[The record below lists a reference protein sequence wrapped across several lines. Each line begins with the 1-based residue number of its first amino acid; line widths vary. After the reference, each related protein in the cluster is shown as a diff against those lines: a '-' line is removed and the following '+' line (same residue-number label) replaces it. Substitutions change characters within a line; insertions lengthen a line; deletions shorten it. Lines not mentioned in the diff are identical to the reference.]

1 MINKLQVLLIVLLVF
16 FSISIS
22 SIMGQTVGIKFSEP
36 IIIDT
41 SMNITPMGEIALP
54 NFGRIVSVG
63 NGPDFDLVLV
73 ALEEN
78 GVYEMIRVDTAGKLI
93 DTIPKIY
100 RPVTD
105 SVQDQRAGFAI
116 HSIFWHDSFFN
127 VVEQK
132 DGFVYYVRMSEDLEL
147 LDSEPVKFVDNGNR
161 IALDKNAL
169 WVKNTSYSELFLFP
183 DPTPVARVDDG
194 FTWRPTP
201 DAVANNGLFLT
212 YYNTIDLTLNFAIA
226 YTNGDFFRYAPIPA
240 NGDPTWNRFQ
250 RGVPCGQD
258 SVLFFTSVRRS
269 IDASS
274 INKLQFLAVSSLD
287 TISPLIL
294 LETQLPDPFNTGSWS
309 FQTAGASSGMG
320 YFLISRNF
328 GSDRS
333 WMFVT
338 INLKTAA
345 VQNYSIIDNQ
355 HIPVDASRFFIN
367 FRNDKVFLYFDATGS
382 THLTT
387 FMKNDPSGNIVK
399 KSIRYS
405 SGHIHRPTLIKD
417 DQGLLVYGEKIS
429 ESGSNLINA
438 RFHDLQN
445 MNNFSSNEPQ
455 LPGESQELPILFQ
468 ADSQKA
474 LCWFETNLVDS
485 IISLTKQN
493 LCFFEKDYPTPSEL
507 NSKIEL
513 NSSEPQY
520 APSSVV
526 KDSVMYFTIKWKD
539 GYYGNDRYLLS
550 VNLDNRQLRGFQYK
564 LPRNIGLLPTYEPQS
579 SALLLSGDSVIV
591 AWSDIECTDWNNLG
605 CVGTKEINV
614 YSLLHNDA
622 IQTHQT
628 FSSSSRR
635 HDDEVSE
642 FRSAIINGEWIM
654 VDNLSPRILRFNN
667 SETAFETITGLYPYL
682 TVAYSEPQTI
692 TVRMVETKNWII
704 VAVLRY
710 NPNNS
715 DLVVFY
721 KNWEY
726 ITTLDFPMTGL
737 RRDVS
742 KLIYVP
748 EENSVFY
755 AYSSYLP
762 YPFASERILLQ
773 SFQLDIST
781 DIELEEDLQ
790 PLNYRLE
797 QNYPN
802 PFNPVTQIEYTLP
815 RRSYVQI
822 SIYNILGR
830 NVRTLVNRE
839 KSAGIHSVTWDG
851 IDEVGNTVSSGVYFY
866 KLIAGDFVSS
876 KKMLLL
882 K

>member
-1 MINKLQVLLIVLLVF
+1 
-16 FSISIS
+16 
-22 SIMGQTVGIKFSEP
+22 
-36 IIIDT
+36 
-41 SMNITPMGEIALP
+41 
-54 NFGRIVSVG
+54 
-63 NGPDFDLVLV
+63 
-73 ALEEN
+73 
-78 GVYEMIRVDTAGKLI
+78 
-93 DTIPKIY
+93 
-100 RPVTD
+100 
-105 SVQDQRAGFAI
+105 
-116 HSIFWHDSFFN
+116 
-127 VVEQK
+127 
-132 DGFVYYVRMSEDLEL
+132 
-147 LDSEPVKFVDNGNR
+147 
-161 IALDKNAL
+161 
-169 WVKNTSYSELFLFP
+169 
-183 DPTPVARVDDG
+183 
-194 FTWRPTP
+194 
-201 DAVANNGLFLT
+201 
-212 YYNTIDLTLNFAIA
+212 
-226 YTNGDFFRYAPIPA
+226 
-240 NGDPTWNRFQ
+240 
-250 RGVPCGQD
+250 
-258 SVLFFTSVRRS
+258 
-269 IDASS
+269 
-274 INKLQFLAVSSLD
+274 
-287 TISPLIL
+287 
-294 LETQLPDPFNTGSWS
+294 
-309 FQTAGASSGMG
+309 
-320 YFLISRNF
+320 
-328 GSDRS
+328 
-333 WMFVT
+333 
-338 INLKTAA
+338 
-345 VQNYSIIDNQ
+345 
-355 HIPVDASRFFIN
+355 
-367 FRNDKVFLYFDATGS
+367 
-382 THLTT
+382 
-387 FMKNDPSGNIVK
+387 
-399 KSIRYS
+399 
-405 SGHIHRPTLIKD
+405 
-417 DQGLLVYGEKIS
+417 
-429 ESGSNLINA
+429 
-438 RFHDLQN
+438 

-455 LPGESQELPILFQ
+455 LPGESQKLPILFQ

-474 LCWFETNLVDS
+474 LCWFETNSVDS

-667 SETAFETITGLYPYL
+667 SATAFETITGLHPYL
-682 TVAYSEPQTI
+682 TVGHSEPETI
-692 TVRMVETKNWII
+692 TARLVETENWNI
-704 VAVLRY
+704 VAVFRY
-710 NPNNS
+710 NPSNS
-715 DLVVFY
+715 DLVIFN

-726 ITTLDFPMTGL
+726 ITTLDFPITGL

-742 KLIYVP
+742 DLIYVP

-781 DIELEEDLQ
+781 DIEDGEELLPMD
-790 PLNYRLE
+790 YKLE

-802 PFNPVTQIEYTLP
+802 PFNPTTQIEFTLP
-815 RRSYVQI
+815 RRSDVQI
-822 SIYNILGR
+822 LIYNSLGQL
-830 NVRTLVNRE
+830 VKTLLNRG
-839 KSAGIHSVTWDG
+839 KPAGTHSVIWNG
-851 IDEVGNTVSSGVYFY
+851 KNQAGNTVSSGVYFY
-866 KLIAGDFVSS
+866 KLTAGDFVQS
-876 KKMLLL
+876 KKMILL